1 MIPLRRAVP
10 ELSLKPLAAVVLG
23 AALVAAQ
30 APSAWAENAAAGA
43 ALQARF
49 GFAIAAQ
56 PLPQALSE
64 FSRVTGLS
72 VVYTDEAPY
81 DLKAPAVSGQ
91 LSANDALNRLLA
103 DSGYRFRALDGRTL
117 TLERVPTDTLSLTD
131 TTVTGQAASTS
142 YQPAPVASIGR
153 TDTPVLETPQ
163 SIVTVPAQA
172 LRDQKPRNLD
182 DALGNISGIT
192 QANTLGGT
200 QDAVMKRGFGDNRD
214 GSIMRDG
221 LPSVLGRNLT
231 ATADHVEVLK
241 GPASLLYGIQD
252 PGGIVNVVSKKPQ
265 LQQYNAVTLRGS
277 TYAHGKQGSG
287 AQIDT
292 TGPLGETNLAY
303 RLIVDHQDE
312 NYWRNFGQQRETL
325 VAPSLAWFGEDTTVN
340 LSYEHREFKTPFDR
354 GTAIDPRTN
363 KPLDIPRTRRLDEP
377 FNITEGRSDLTR
389 LDVEQRIDDAWKAH
403 FAYGWTRETYDDNQA
418 RVTRVNSNGT
428 LTRRTDA
435 TRGAVSSDSFATAG
449 LNGDLQLGGFR
460 HEVTFGIDSE
470 KHKIYRADLIRD
482 TRNTT
487 FNYLDP
493 VYGQISPATRVS
505 PADSDQT
512 DKLRSD
518 SLFLQDSWH
527 LDDHWILV
535 AGGRYQ
541 MYDQYAGRGRPFKA
555 NTDISGQKWVPRA
568 GVIYKVNDEMS
579 LYGSYTQSFKPN
591 STIAPLSTGEVIDSA
606 IQPEEATSWEIGGKL
621 DIPGR
626 VTANL
631 AFFDIRKRNVMV
643 TQLDANGDS
652 RVSTAGKVRSYGAEL
667 DVTGQLS
674 EHWNLIGSYAW
685 LDAEVTEDP
694 VLEGNRLQNVA
705 KETASLAAVYDA
717 GSIFGGD
724 NLRLGGGPRYVG
736 KRAGDPSNS
745 FELPSYTVTDAFAS
759 YDTKLGGHNVGFQF
773 NVKNLF
779 DRTYYPSAANNLY
792 VAVGEPRQF
801 EVSTTVE
808 F

>member
-10 ELSLKPLAAVVLG
+10 DLSLKPLAAVVLG

-30 APSAWAENAAAGA
+30 APSAWAENATAGA

-56 PLPQALSE
+56 PLPQALSK

-81 DLKAPAVSGQ
+81 DLQAPAVSGQ

-103 DSGYRFRALDGRTL
+103 GSGYRFRALDGSTL

-292 TGPLGETNLAY
+292 TGALGESNLAY

-389 LDVEQRIDDAWKAH
+389 LDVEHRIDDAWKAH

-418 RVTRVNSNGT
+418 RVTKVNSNGT

-470 KHKIYRADLIRD
+470 KRKIYRADLIRD
-482 TRNTT
+482 TKNTT

-493 VYGQISPATRVS
+493 VYGQISPATAVS
-505 PADSDQT
+505 PGDSDQT

-518 SLFLQDSWH
+518 SLFVQDSWH

-568 GVIYKVNDEMS
+568 GVIYKINDEMS

-736 KRAGDPSNS
+736 KRAGDPANS

-779 DRTYYPSAANNLY
+779 DREYYPSAANNLY

-801 EVSTTVE
+801 EISTTVE

>member
-10 ELSLKPLAAVVLG
+10 DLSLKPLAAVVLG

-30 APSAWAENAAAGA
+30 APSAWAENATAGA

-56 PLPQALSE
+56 PLPQALSK

-81 DLKAPAVSGQ
+81 DLQAPAVSGQ

-103 DSGYRFRALDGRTL
+103 GSGYRFRALDGSTL

-292 TGPLGETNLAY
+292 TGALGESNLAY

-340 LSYEHREFKTPFDR
+340 LSYQHREFKTPFDR

-389 LDVEQRIDDAWKAH
+389 LDVEHRIDDAWKAH

-418 RVTRVNSNGT
+418 RVTKVNSNGT

-470 KHKIYRADLIRD
+470 KRKIYRADLIRD
-482 TRNTT
+482 TKNTT

-493 VYGQISPATRVS
+493 VYGQISPATAVS
-505 PADSDQT
+505 PGDSDQT

-518 SLFLQDSWH
+518 SLFVQDSWH

-568 GVIYKVNDEMS
+568 GVIYKINDEMS

-736 KRAGDPSNS
+736 KRAGDPANS

-779 DRTYYPSAANNLY
+779 DREYYPSAANNLY

-801 EVSTTVE
+801 EISTTVE

>member
-81 DLKAPAVSGQ
+81 DLQAPAVSGQ

-103 DSGYRFRALDGRTL
+103 GSGYRFRALDGSTL

-131 TTVTGQAASTS
+131 TTVTGQVASTS

-292 TGPLGETNLAY
+292 TGALGESNLAY

-389 LDVEQRIDDAWKAH
+389 LDVEHRLDDAWKAH
-403 FAYGWTRETYDDNQA
+403 FAYSWTRETYDDNQA
-418 RVTRVNSNGT
+418 RVTKVNSNGT

-470 KHKIYRADLIRD
+470 KRKIYRADLIRD
-482 TRNTT
+482 TKNTT
-487 FNYLDP
+487 FDYLDP
-493 VYGQISPATRVS
+493 VYGQISPATAVS
-505 PADSDQT
+505 PGDSDQT

-518 SLFLQDSWH
+518 SLFVQDSWH

-568 GVIYKVNDEMS
+568 GVIYKINDEMS

-736 KRAGDPSNS
+736 KRAGDPANS

-779 DRTYYPSAANNLY
+779 DREYYPSAANNLY
-792 VAVGEPRQF
+792 VAMGEPRQF
-801 EVSTTVE
+801 EISTTVE

>member
-30 APSAWAENAAAGA
+30 APSAWAENAAAGT

-103 DSGYRFRALDGRTL
+103 GSGYRFRALDGSTL

-292 TGPLGETNLAY
+292 TGALGESNLAY

-389 LDVEQRIDDAWKAH
+389 LDVEHRIDDAWKAH

-418 RVTRVNSNGT
+418 RVTKVNSNGT

-470 KHKIYRADLIRD
+470 KRKIYRADLIRD
-482 TRNTT
+482 TKNTT
-487 FNYLDP
+487 FDYLDP
-493 VYGQISPATRVS
+493 VYGQISPATAVS
-505 PADSDQT
+505 SGDSDQT

-518 SLFLQDSWH
+518 SLFVQDSWH

-568 GVIYKVNDEMS
+568 GVIYKINDEMS

-736 KRAGDPSNS
+736 KRAGDPANS

-779 DRTYYPSAANNLY
+779 DREYYPSAANNLY

-801 EVSTTVE
+801 EISTTVE

>member
-30 APSAWAENAAAGA
+30 APSAWAENAAAGT

-81 DLKAPAVSGQ
+81 DLQAPAVSGQ

-103 DSGYRFRALDGRTL
+103 GSGYRFRALDGSTL

-292 TGPLGETNLAY
+292 TGALGESNLAY

-389 LDVEQRIDDAWKAH
+389 LDVEHRLDDAWKAH

-418 RVTRVNSNGT
+418 RVTKVNSNGT

-470 KHKIYRADLIRD
+470 KRKIYRADLIRD
-482 TRNTT
+482 TKNTT
-487 FNYLDP
+487 FDYLDP
-493 VYGQISPATRVS
+493 VYGQISPATAVS
-505 PADSDQT
+505 SGDSDQT

-518 SLFLQDSWH
+518 SLFVQDSWH

-568 GVIYKVNDEMS
+568 GVIYKINDEMS

-736 KRAGDPSNS
+736 KRAGDPANS

-759 YDTKLGGHNVGFQF
+759 YDTKLGGHNVDFQF

-779 DRTYYPSAANNLY
+779 DREYYPSAANNLY

-801 EVSTTVE
+801 EISTTVE

>member
-56 PLPQALSE
+56 RLPQALSE

-81 DLKAPAVSGQ
+81 DLQAPAVSGQ

-103 DSGYRFRALDGRTL
+103 GSGYRFRALDGSTL

-163 SIVTVPAQA
+163 SIVTVPVQA

-460 HEVTFGIDSE
+460 HEVSFGIDSE
-470 KHKIYRADLIRD
+470 KRKIYRADLIRD
-482 TRNTT
+482 TKNTT

-568 GVIYKVNDEMS
+568 GVIYKINDEMS

>member
-23 AALVAAQ
+23 AVLVAAQ

-103 DSGYRFRALDGRTL
+103 GSGYRFRALDGSTL
-117 TLERVPTDTLSLTD
+117 TLERLPTDTLSLTD

-142 YQPAPVASIGR
+142 YQPTPVASIGR

-182 DALGNISGIT
+182 DALGNISGVT

-292 TGPLGETNLAY
+292 TGALGESNLAY

-389 LDVEQRIDDAWKAH
+389 LDVEHRIDDAWKAH

-418 RVTRVNSNGT
+418 RVTKVNSNGT

-470 KHKIYRADLIRD
+470 KRKIYRADLIRD
-482 TRNTT
+482 TKNTT
-487 FNYLDP
+487 FDYLDP
-493 VYGQISPATRVS
+493 VYGQISPATAVS
-505 PADSDQT
+505 PGDSDQT

-518 SLFLQDSWH
+518 SLFVQDSWH

-568 GVIYKVNDEMS
+568 GVIYKINDEMS

-724 NLRLGGGPRYVG
+724 SLRLGGGPRYVG
-736 KRAGDPSNS
+736 KRAGDPANS

-779 DRTYYPSAANNLY
+779 DREYYPSAANNLY

-801 EVSTTVE
+801 EISTTVE

>member
-30 APSAWAENAAAGA
+30 APSAWAENAAAGT

-81 DLKAPAVSGQ
+81 DLQAPAVSGQ

-103 DSGYRFRALDGRTL
+103 GSGYRFRALDGSTL

-292 TGPLGETNLAY
+292 TGALGESNLAY

-389 LDVEQRIDDAWKAH
+389 LDVEHRIDDAWKAH

-418 RVTRVNSNGT
+418 RVTKVNSNGT

-470 KHKIYRADLIRD
+470 KRKIYRADLIRD
-482 TRNTT
+482 TKNTT
-487 FNYLDP
+487 FDYLDP
-493 VYGQISPATRVS
+493 VYGQISPATAVS
-505 PADSDQT
+505 PGDSDQT

-518 SLFLQDSWH
+518 SLFVQDSWH

-568 GVIYKVNDEMS
+568 GVIYKINDEMS

-736 KRAGDPSNS
+736 KRAGDPANS

-779 DRTYYPSAANNLY
+779 DREYYPSAANNLY

-801 EVSTTVE
+801 EISTTVE